1 MRPLLILRPE
11 PGASATEARART
23 MGLNPISVPLF
34 KTTPIAWT
42 APDLRTIDAVLVTSA
57 AAMRHGGSALK
68 ELHTKPLF
76 AVGEASA
83 SAARAVG
90 FSDISVGIADGAAL
104 LLLAAQAGH
113 QRIVHLAGQDH
124 RSLSH
129 ANITLETKIVYAA
142 TPLEPPPVLQKYLAE
157 PCIVMVHSP
166 RAAAYLA
173 TLCSSREQVTLIA
186 ISAPAAKSAGSGW
199 AGCYIAHTPHDNV
212 MLALAA
218 QVCENEK
225 S

>member
-1 MRPLLILRPE
+1 
-11 PGASATEARART
+11 
-23 MGLNPISVPLF
+23 MGLNPISIPLF
-34 KTTPIAWT
+34 KTIPIAWT
-42 APDLRTIDAVLVTSA
+42 GPDVRAVDALLVTSA

-68 ELHTKPLF
+68 ELHSKPLF

-83 SAARAVG
+83 CAARAVG
-90 FSDISVGIADGAAL
+90 FSDIIVGTEDGAAL
-104 LLLAAQAGH
+104 ILLAAQAGH
-113 QRIVHLAGQDH
+113 QRIVHLVGQDH
-124 RSLSH
+124 RPLSH

-142 TPLEPPPVLQKYLAE
+142 TPLEPPPALQEYLSE
-157 PCIVMVHSP
+157 PCVVMVHSP

-186 ISAPAAKSAGSGW
+186 ISAYAAKSAGNGW
-199 AGCYIAHTPHDNV
+199 AGCCIAHAPHDNA
-212 MLALAA
+212 MLVLAA